1 MSDRPTAISP
11 AMAHDFAC
19 PVAATVDVLG
29 GKWKALVLYHLMTGT
44 KRFNEMRRLI
54 PDVTQRMLTRQLRE
68 LEADGIIDRLIYREI
83 PPKVEYSLTA
93 LGVTL
98 VPIIVAM
105 RDWGEQFE
113 ARMRPQQP
121 AQCAEGERVA
131 G

>member
-1 MSDRPTAISP
+1 MSDRPTTIAPTS
-11 AMAHDFAC
+11 AHDFAC

-54 PDVTQRMLTRQLRE
+54 PDVSQRMLTRQLRE
-68 LEADGIIDRLIYREI
+68 LESDGIIDRHIYREI
-83 PPKVEYSLTA
+83 PPKVEYSLTE

-113 ARMRPQQP
+113 ARTRPQP
-121 AQCAEGERVA
+121 LHVAENERVA